1 MDAEELNDLPE
12 IELIDG
18 LEFPKMSP
26 RRRHSLLQGALCAML
41 RAWAAGRGSVGTEWR
56 FRVSGEPGR
65 ENSYVPDVAFV
76 WHERLDALS
85 EDDAEEPPFA
95 PDLAV
100 EVRSPGDRD
109 RTVRRKIERYVQYGA
124 KLVLDVRPDS
134 RTIVA
139 VDPYGEKT
147 FGEADV
153 FEHAAFAGFRFE
165 VASLFA
171 EADARPRS

>member
-1 MDAEELNDLPE
+1 MDAEELTDLPE

-26 RRRHSLLQGALCAML
+26 RRRHSLLQAALAAML
-41 RAWAAGRGSVGTEWR
+41 REWAAGRGSVGTEWR
-56 FRVSGEPGR
+56 FRASGEPGR

-76 WHERLDALS
+76 AHERLDALS

-95 PDLAV
+95 PDVTV

-109 RTVRRKIERYVQYGA
+109 RTVRRKVERYLQYGA
-124 KLVLDVRPDS
+124 KLVLDVRPEL

-139 VDPYGEKT
+139 SDPRGENT
-147 FGEADV
+147 FGEGDV
-153 FEHAAFAGFRFE
+153 FAHEALEGLRFPLAAF
-165 VASLFA
+165 FA
-171 EADARPRS
+171 EADVRRRT